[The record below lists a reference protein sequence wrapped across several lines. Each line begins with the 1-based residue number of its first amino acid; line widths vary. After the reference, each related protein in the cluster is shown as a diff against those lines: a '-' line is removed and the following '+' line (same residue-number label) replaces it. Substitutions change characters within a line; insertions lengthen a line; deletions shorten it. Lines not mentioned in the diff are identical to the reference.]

1 MAVMVSY
8 DPDVDAT
15 YVKVADAPVASTDT
29 LADLV
34 AVDLD
39 AAGQPVGVEVLK
51 APGAVSASDE
61 AVVLRRYPGLRVAFE
76 ILRRATEN
84 TPSL

>member
-1 MAVMVSY
+1 MVVLVSF
-8 DPDVDAT
+8 DPDADAT
-15 YVKVADAPVASTDT
+15 YIKVTDAAVASTDT

-39 AAGQPVGVEVLK
+39 ATGEPVGIEVLK

-61 AVVLRRYPGLRVAFE
+61 AAVLDRYPGLGTAFQS
-76 ILRRATEN
+76 LRRAVAQ
-84 TPSL
+84 PV